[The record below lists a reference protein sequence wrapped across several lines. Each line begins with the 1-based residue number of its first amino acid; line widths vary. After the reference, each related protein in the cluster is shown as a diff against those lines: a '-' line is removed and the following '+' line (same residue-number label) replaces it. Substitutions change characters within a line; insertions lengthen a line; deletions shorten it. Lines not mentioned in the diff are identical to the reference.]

1 MPPQPPDR
9 PAFANQRT
17 RAIFRRAPAQSWDQ
31 GHQAIPSVADFPTG
45 MRPRRTD
52 RSGHRPQP
60 AFQAPTPFPPLVS
73 TAVTRES
80 VAVEDYLEKIHEL
93 IDEKG
98 YARVADIAESFGIAR
113 PSVSN
118 MVRRLD
124 EKGLVNHVKYRGMTL
139 TAEGERL
146 ARRIIK
152 RHGILSEFLN
162 LLGIDAETAYRD
174 VEGMEHHMSTETLR
188 GIEQIITELKQNA
201 NLQARVRAAAMGDG
215 A

>member
-1 MPPQPPDR
+1 
-9 PAFANQRT
+9 
-17 RAIFRRAPAQSWDQ
+17 
-31 GHQAIPSVADFPTG
+31 
-45 MRPRRTD
+45 
-52 RSGHRPQP
+52 
-60 AFQAPTPFPPLVS
+60 VS

-93 IDEKG
+93 IDERG

-188 GIEQIITELKQNA
+188 GIEQIITELKRNA
-201 NLQARVRAAAMGDG
+201 NLQARVRAAATGDG